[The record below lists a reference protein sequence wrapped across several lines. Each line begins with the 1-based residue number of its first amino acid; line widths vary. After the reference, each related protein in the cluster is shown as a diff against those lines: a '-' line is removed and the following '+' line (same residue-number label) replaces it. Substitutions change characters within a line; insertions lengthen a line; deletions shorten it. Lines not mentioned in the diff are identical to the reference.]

1 MPHVRI
7 QIFPGKT
14 ETQKQQLAEAIVQ
27 DFIQLFDYD
36 EEAVSVAIAEIDPDA
51 WKEKVYQEEILNK
64 QETVYKKPG
73 YTM

>member
-1 MPHVRI
+1 MPHVNI

-14 ETQKQQLAEAIVQ
+14 EMQKQLLAEAIVQ
-27 DFIQLFDYD
+27 DFIRLFNYD
-36 EEAVSVAIAEIDPDA
+36 EEAVSVAITEIDQDA

-64 QETVYKKPG
+64 KETVYKKPG